1 MTDFTTRYP
10 DNFLVL
16 SRINGSVVESLFS
29 QLKFAAGGKL
39 SSLNYSWARRAG
51 MVKANVQCNNCN
63 NAFYRDDHIDVNDKQ
78 CISVVNTIGCTL
90 ISVRTVGFF
99 TL

>member
-1 MTDFTTRYP
+1 MFDIHDRMIMYVQSAAVYCIRPIYP

-39 SSLNYSWARRAG
+39 SSLNYSWARRAV
-51 MVKANVQCNNCN
+51 MVKANVHSNNCN
-63 NAFYRDDHIDVNDKQ
+63 NAFYRDEHIDVTENKQ
-78 CISVVNTIGCTL
+78 
-90 ISVRTVGFF
+90 
-99 TL
+99 